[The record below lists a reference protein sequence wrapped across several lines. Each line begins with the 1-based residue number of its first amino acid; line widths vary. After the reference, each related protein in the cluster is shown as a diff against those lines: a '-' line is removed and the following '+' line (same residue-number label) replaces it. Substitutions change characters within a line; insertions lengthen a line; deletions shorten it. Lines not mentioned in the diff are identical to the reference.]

1 MHRPAGL
8 SVYCLVLIHLL
19 LIPANAVG
27 LTQDPAPA
35 SSPAQTP
42 ERNDPDVVVDP
53 MQPEF
58 NLLALPTT
66 LRMPR
71 GKWAFRV
78 THRFTRDLGQGDV
91 GDLFSNLFGLDGG
104 AQIGLEVRY
113 GLLPG
118 TQIGI
123 HRTSDRTIQLF
134 AQHNLLSERPASGDA
149 PPGRRAAAFGMD
161 VIATL
166 EGWDNLSEN
175 HQGAVGLVL
184 SKNAG
189 RIAALYLEPM
199 MVFEPASSDVGDQH
213 TFMLGVGGRLR
224 LARTMYL
231 MGEYVPR
238 LAGYK
243 PLADQISFGFESRA
257 GGHLFQINV
266 GNGFGTTLGQLA
278 QGTGDYDR
286 WYLGFIIARK
296 FF

>member
-1 MHRPAGL
+1 MRRTGL
-8 SVYCLVLIHLL
+8 SVCCLL
-19 LIPANAVG
+19 LCLSFVVPAGAAP
-27 LTQDPAPA
+27 LPQDPAPPPT
-35 SSPAQTP
+35 PAQEP
-42 ERNDPDVVVDP
+42 ERNDPDVVVNP

-58 NLLALPTT
+58 TLLALPTT
-66 LRMPR
+66 LRMPA

-91 GDLFSNLFGLDGG
+91 GDLFSNLFGIDGG

-118 TQIGI
+118 TQVGV

-134 AQHNLLSERPASGDA
+134 AQHNILSERPATGET
-149 PPGRRAAAFGMD
+149 PPGRRGGPFGMD

-213 TFMLGVGGRLR
+213 TFMLGVGGRVR
-224 LARTMYL
+224 LGRTMYL

-243 PLADQISFGFESRA
+243 PFADQISFGFESRA
-257 GGHLFQINV
+257 GGHLFQLNV

-286 WYLGFIIARK
+286 WYLGFSIARK

>member
-1 MHRPAGL
+1 MRRTGL
-8 SVYCLVLIHLL
+8 FAFCLAVVLL
-19 LIPANAVG
+19 LPSVATG
-27 LTQDPAPA
+27 LTQDPPA
-35 SSPAQTP
+35 GPSPGQTP

-58 NLLALPTT
+58 TLLALPTT
-66 LRMPR
+66 LRLPA

-78 THRFTRDLGQGDV
+78 THRFTRDLGQGDA

-118 TQIGI
+118 TQVGI

-134 AQHNLLSERPASGDA
+134 AQHNIFSEPPPSGEV
-149 PPGRRAAAFGMD
+149 PPGRRAGPVGLD

-166 EGWDNLSEN
+166 EGWENLSEN
-175 HQGAVGLVL
+175 HQGAIGLVV
-184 SKNAG
+184 SKNVG
-189 RIAALYLEPM
+189 RIAALYLEP
-199 MVFEPASSDVGDQH
+199 VVVIEPAPTDAGDQH
-213 TFMLGVGGRLR
+213 TFMLGIGGRFR
-224 LARTMYL
+224 LTRTMNV
-231 MGEYVPR
+231 MAEYTPR
-238 LAGYK
+238 IAGYR
-243 PLADQISFGFESRA
+243 PFADQVTFGWETRA

-266 GNGFGTTLGQLA
+266 GNGFGTTFGQLA

-286 WYLGFIIARK
+286 WYLGFSIARK

>member
-1 MHRPAGL
+1 MRRTGLLSLGCLLFMLLCAPATAIG
-8 SVYCLVLIHLL
+8 
-19 LIPANAVG
+19 G
-27 LTQDPAPA
+27 TQDPQGP
-35 SSPAQTP
+35 PAQAP

-58 NLLALPTT
+58 TLLALPTT
-66 LRMPR
+66 LRMPA

-91 GDLFSNLFGLDGG
+91 GDLFSNFFGLDGG
-104 AQIGLEVRY
+104 AQIGLELRY

-118 TQIGI
+118 TQIGV

-134 AQHNLLSERPASGDA
+134 AQHNIFSERR
-149 PPGRRAAAFGMD
+149 GRPFGMD

-166 EGWDNLSEN
+166 EGWDNLSDN
-175 HQGAVGLVL
+175 HQGALGLIL

-189 RIAALYLEPM
+189 RVAAFYVEPI
-199 MVFEPASSDVGDQH
+199 VVIEPASSDVGDQH
-213 TFMLGVGGRLR
+213 TFMLGLGGRFR
-224 LARTMYL
+224 LTRTMNV
-231 MGEYVPR
+231 MAEYTPR
-238 LAGYK
+238 LAGYG
-243 PLADQISFGFESRA
+243 PFADQVTFGWESRA

-286 WYLGFIIARK
+286 WYLGFSIARK

>member
-1 MHRPAGL
+1 MRRTGL
-8 SVYCLVLIHLL
+8 LTLSCLLLVLLL
-19 LIPANAVG
+19 
-27 LTQDPAPA
+27 APA
-35 SSPAQTP
+35 TVLGRTQAPQTPPAQEP

-58 NLLALPTT
+58 TLMALPTT
-66 LRMPR
+66 LRMPA

-91 GDLFSNLFGLDGG
+91 GDLFSNFFGLDGG
-104 AQIGLEVRY
+104 AQIGLELRY

-134 AQHNLLSERPASGDA
+134 AQHNIFSERRERP
-149 PPGRRAAAFGMD
+149 FGMD

-175 HQGAVGLVL
+175 QQGAIGLVL

-189 RIAALYLEPM
+189 RVAAFYVEPI
-199 MVFEPASSDVGDQH
+199 VVLEPASSDVGDQH
-213 TFMLGVGGRLR
+213 TFMLGIGGRFR
-224 LARTMYL
+224 LTRTMNV
-231 MGEYVPR
+231 MAEYTPR

-243 PLADQISFGFESRA
+243 PFADQVTFGWESRA
-257 GGHLFQINV
+257 GGHLFQLNV

-286 WYLGFIIARK
+286 WYLGFSIARK